1 MKLKQGIII
10 EHTKD
15 GYVAVATGEAG
26 RHFNGLVRNNSTANF
41 IFEQLRTDKT
51 EEELVEA
58 LLCKYDVSREKAE
71 NDVAMLISKIRRA
84 GLLDG

>member
-10 EHTKD
+10 ESTKD

-26 RHFNGLVRNNSTANF
+26 KSFNGLVRNNSTANF
-41 IFEQLRTDKT
+41 IFEQLMTEKT

-58 LLCKYDVSREKAE
+58 LLCKYDVSREKAAK
-71 NDVAMLISKIRRA
+71 DVAMLITKIREA